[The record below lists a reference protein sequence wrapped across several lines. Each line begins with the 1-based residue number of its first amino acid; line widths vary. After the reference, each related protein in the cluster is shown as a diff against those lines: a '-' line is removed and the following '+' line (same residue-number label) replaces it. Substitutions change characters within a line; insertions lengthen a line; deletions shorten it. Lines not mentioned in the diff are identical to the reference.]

1 MDRELVFTLVIGL
14 ALFLVFW
21 HFFSRALG
29 MRAQGR
35 DMVAS
40 GLKDLQSG
48 RQKIKDGRKSLMS
61 GTLLLLA
68 VAPMV
73 ILIGVILLRACSVVS
88 D

>member
-1 MDRELVFTLVIGL
+1 
-14 ALFLVFW
+14 
-21 HFFSRALG
+21 
-29 MRAQGR
+29 
-35 DMVAS
+35 MVAS

-48 RQKIKDGRKSLMS
+48 RQKIKDGRKSSMS